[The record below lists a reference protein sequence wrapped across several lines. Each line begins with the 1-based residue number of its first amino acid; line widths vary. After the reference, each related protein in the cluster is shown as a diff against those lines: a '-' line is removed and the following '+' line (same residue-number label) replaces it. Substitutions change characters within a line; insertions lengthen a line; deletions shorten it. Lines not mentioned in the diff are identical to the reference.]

1 MDENPRLLYDGAEQK
16 LKMLPDERT
25 TLSNTLALPSD
36 VEALVAAPGRG
47 VARPLITFLRSQGIS
62 VQTAGDSD
70 SAFEEALLHPP
81 DVILIDD
88 RILPA
93 GGIELCQRLKANIRT
108 HFVPTIVFPL
118 NDLRQFRLRATAA
131 GADAVFSPATDAQ
144 ERRTRLWALLRTR
157 ALFTR
162 FERKQRSQGSELVE
176 RRRWVSHLLH
186 DLQGSV
192 AALEANVNFMARFG
206 PASDDRRRPD
216 FDGSVEDA
224 RTVFEQLMQS
234 VRTVIDFDRFETG
247 QMVLQE
253 APLTLGALAGEVTA
267 DLRSQ
272 AKSAGVAL
280 SLTSPGSGQE
290 RPLKGDRELIKRV
303 MRNLVTN
310 AIRRGAARAEISV
323 QVVETDQG
331 ARFSVTS
338 PGDTIP
344 VGAHSEIFEPYGQL
358 GAHTVG
364 YGLGLA
370 LARAVVE
377 LHAGKIWVEEN
388 PRGGSA
394 FVFELRFDRPAAS
407 ARRRPAAAARGG
419 DLARGRD

>member
-1 MDENPRLLYDGAEQK
+1 MDEISRLPYDGSEQK

-25 TLSNTLALPSD
+25 TLSNTLGLPGD

-62 VQTAGDSD
+62 VQTAGDAD

-81 DVILIDD
+81 DVVLIDD

-93 GGIELCQRLKANIRT
+93 GGIELCQRLKGNIRT
-108 HFVPTIVFPL
+108 HFVPTILFAL

-131 GADAVFSPATDAQ
+131 GADAVFSPSTDAQ

-162 FERKQRSQGSELVE
+162 FEKKQRSQGSELVE
-176 RRRWVSHLLH
+176 RRRWVGHLLH

-192 AALEANVNFMARFG
+192 AALQANVNFMARFG
-206 PASDDRRRPD
+206 PPEDDRRRAD

-224 RTVFEQLMQS
+224 RTVFDQLMQS
-234 VRTVIDFDRFETG
+234 VRTVIDFDRYESG
-247 QMVLQE
+247 QMVLKE
-253 APLTLGALAGEVTA
+253 TPFTLGALAA
-267 DLRSQ
+267 DSMEELRGQ
-272 AKSAGVAL
+272 AASAGV
-280 SLTSPGSGQE
+280 SLKLTQSPAGQE
-290 RPLKGDRELIKRV
+290 RAISGDKELIKRV
-303 MRNLVTN
+303 LRNLVTN
-310 AIRRGAARAEISV
+310 AIRRGPAKAEIDLR
-323 QVVETDQG
+323 VVETDQG
-331 ARFSVTS
+331 VRFAVTS
-338 PGDTIP
+338 PGETISAAAR
-344 VGAHSEIFEPYGQL
+344 GEIFEPYGQV

-377 LHAGKIWVEEN
+377 MHEGKIWVEDN
-388 PRGGSA
+388 PQGGA
-394 FVFELRFDRPAAS
+394 TFVFELRFDRPAQS
-407 ARRRPAAAARGG
+407 ARRRPAPEARAGQA
-419 DLARGRD
+419 ARGRD

>member
-1 MDENPRLLYDGAEQK
+1 
-16 LKMLPDERT
+16 MLPDERT

-131 GADAVFSPATDAQ
+131 GADAVFSPTTDAQ

-186 DLQGSV
+186 DVQGSV

-206 PASDDRRRPD
+206 PANDDRRRPD

-253 APLTLGALAGEVTA
+253 AVFTLGELAAEVVA
-267 DLRSQ
+267 DLRAQ
-272 AKSAGVAL
+272 AKSAGVSL
-280 SLTSPGSGQE
+280 SLAAGVDTGVGAGQE
-290 RPLKGDRELIKRV
+290 RPLKGDRDLIKRV

-310 AIRRGAARAEISV
+310 AIRRGAARAEIAI
-323 QVVETDQG
+323 QVGPTDQG
-331 ARFSVTS
+331 MRFSVTS
-338 PGDTIP
+338 PGETIP

-377 LHAGKIWVEEN
+377 LHGGKIWVEEN

-394 FVFELRFDRPAAS
+394 FVFELRFDRPAVP
-407 ARRRPAAAARGG
+407 ARRRAAAAAHTG
-419 DLARGRD
+419 DVARGHD

>member
-1 MDENPRLLYDGAEQK
+1 
-16 LKMLPDERT
+16 MLPDERT
-25 TLSNTLALPSD
+25 TLSNTLGLPSD

-118 NDLRQFRLRATAA
+118 NDLRQFRMRATAA
-131 GADAVFSPATDAQ
+131 GADAVFSPTTDAQ

-206 PASDDRRRPD
+206 PASDDRRRAD

-224 RTVFEQLMQS
+224 RTVFDQLMQS
-234 VRTVIDFDRFETG
+234 VRTVIDFDRFESG
-247 QMVLQE
+247 QMVVE
-253 APLTLGALAGEVTA
+253 ETPLTLGELAAEVAA
-267 DLRSQ
+267 DLRAQ
-272 AKSAGVAL
+272 AKSAGVSL
-280 SLTSPGSGQE
+280 SLAAGGAGQE
-290 RPLKGDRELIKRV
+290 RPLKGDRDLIKRV
-303 MRNLVTN
+303 MRNLMTN

-323 QVVETDQG
+323 QVTETDQG
-331 ARFSVTS
+331 VRFSVTS
-338 PGDTIP
+338 PGETIP
-344 VGAHSEIFEPYGQL
+344 DGARMAIFEPYGQL
-358 GAHTVG
+358 AAHAVG

-370 LARAVVE
+370 LARAVIE
-377 LHAGKIWVEEN
+377 LHGGKIWVEEN

-394 FVFELRFDRPAAS
+394 FVFELRFDRPTPTARRRAAS
-407 ARRRPAAAARGG
+407 AARAG
-419 DLARGRD
+419 DVARGRD

>member
-1 MDENPRLLYDGAEQK
+1 
-16 LKMLPDERT
+16 MLPDERT

-47 VARPLITFLRSQGIS
+47 VARPLVTFLRSQGIS

-131 GADAVFSPATDAQ
+131 GADAVFSPTTDAQ

-157 ALFTR
+157 ALLTR
-162 FERKQRSQGSELVE
+162 FEKKQRSQGSELVE

-192 AALEANVNFMARFG
+192 AALEANVNYMSRFG
-206 PASDDRRRPD
+206 PASDDRRRVD

-224 RTVFEQLMQS
+224 RTVFDQLMQS
-234 VRTVIDFDRFETG
+234 VRTVVDFDRFESG

-253 APLTLGALAGEVTA
+253 ATVRLGDLAVEVIA
-267 DLRSQ
+267 DLRGQ
-272 AKSAGVAL
+272 AKSAGVSL
-280 SLTSPGSGQE
+280 SLTRPGAGQE
-290 RPLKGDRELIKRV
+290 RPLKGDKDLIKRV

-310 AIRRGAARAEISV
+310 AVRRGTQRAEVAV

-331 ARFSVTS
+331 ARFAVTS
-338 PGDTIP
+338 PGETIP
-344 VGAHSEIFEPYGQL
+344 VGARSEIFEPYGAL

-377 LHAGKIWVEEN
+377 LHGGKIWVEEN

-394 FVFELRFDRPAAS
+394 FVFELRFDQPATS
-407 ARRRPAAAARGG
+407 PRRRTSSADRRG
-419 DLARGRD
+419 DAVRGRD